1 MPNNEIVLYHGSN
14 VVVEKPQILI
24 SGFYKD
30 FGYGFYCTKLEKQAR
45 KWALTK
51 RGASIVSSYEYAPSD
66 NLKILSFPV
75 MTDEWLDFVVDC
87 RRGIKHEY
95 DIVEGPMADDQIW
108 DYVEDYMEGVITR
121 EAFWVLAKFKYPTH
135 QIVFCTQ
142 KALESITYKDSISL

>member
-1 MPNNEIVLYHGSN
+1 MELYHGSN
-14 VVVEKPQILI
+14 VTVANPQILV

-30 FGYGFYCTKLEKQAR
+30 FGYGFYCTNIEKQAR

-51 RGASIVSSYEYAPSD
+51 RGNSIVSVYQYLPDSR
-66 NLKILSFPV
+66 LKVLSFPQ
-75 MTDEWLDFVVDC
+75 MTDEWLDFVADC
-87 RRGIKHEY
+87 RRGVKHGY

-108 DYVEDYMEGVITR
+108 DYVEDFMEGTISR

-142 KALESITYKDSISL
+142 KALETIKYERSISL